1 MLLHQQHCKAN
12 CSPTILSNEKIDL
25 YLKEIPKWHATSNYK
40 NISRSFNF
48 KDYHQT
54 LSFING
60 IASIIHTENHHPNIS
75 FGYNNCTINYS
86 THSANGITLFD
97 LICAAKIEQHFKE

>member
-12 CSPTILSNEKIDL
+12 YSPTILTNEKIDL
-25 YLKEIPKWHATSNYK
+25 YLKEIPKWQATSNYK
-40 NISRSFNF
+40 IISRSFDF

-60 IASIIHTENHHPNIS
+60 IASIIHNENHHPNIS

-97 LICAAKIEQHFKE
+97 LICAAKIEQHFQE